1 MYVADSRSSKAPAAP
16 AATRP
21 GRREAAADTATGP
34 DTGAA
39 HGTDTA
45 DTADAVGRPH
55 RPGRAARAAVP
66 GTVLALGTVSLV
78 TDVSSEMVS
87 AVLPLYLLTGLG
99 LSPLGFGL
107 LDGIQ
112 NGFSAL
118 VRLAGGH
125 LADRR
130 GRDGAPRHKAV
141 AALGYGLSALCK
153 PLLLLVHTV
162 PLIGAVLAVDRTG
175 KGLRTAPRDA
185 MISLATEPAHRG
197 RAFGVHRAMDTAG
210 ALLGP
215 LTAFLVLRT
224 AGGPLLADGGR
235 QQGYQAVFAVS
246 ACVAVLGV
254 LILLLF
260 VPHRPDA
267 AGPPSGPPS
276 GLPSGGPSGGPSEP
290 SSGSPGLRDGLA
302 LLRRPGL
309 RRLTLC
315 AVLLGLTTVSDSFL
329 YLLVQRRLGLATEYF
344 PLLPL
349 GTAAAFLLLAVP
361 LGALADLIGRRRL
374 FLAGHG
380 VLLLAYGLLLSPLG
394 GLPAVVCVLVLH
406 GAFYASTDGVL
417 AAAAADA
424 VPPEQRGAGLALV
437 GTGQALARFACSLA
451 FGALWGVVGG
461 TAALAWS
468 AGALACCAAGAAF
481 VLREP
486 PSGPD
491 PDPAVATPAAAPT
504 ATDPEVPS

>member
-1 MYVADSRSSKAPAAP
+1 MYVADSRSSKAPVAP
-16 AATRP
+16 AETRP
-21 GRREAAADTATGP
+21 GRREAADGAGPADGPRTGDGP
-34 DTGAA
+34 
-39 HGTDTA
+39 
-45 DTADAVGRPH
+45 
-55 RPGRAARAAVP
+55 RAAGRRTAVRAAVP
-66 GTVLALGTVSLV
+66 GTVVALGVVSLV

-118 VRLAGGH
+118 VRLLGGH

-141 AALGYGLSALCK
+141 AAVGYGLSALCK

-162 PLIGAVLAVDRTG
+162 PLIGAVVAVDRTG

-215 LTAFLVLRT
+215 LTAFLVLRL
-224 AGGPLLADGGR
+224 AGGPMLADGGQ
-235 QQGYQAVFAVS
+235 QQGYHAVFAVS
-246 ACVAVLGV
+246 GCVAVLGV
-254 LILLLF
+254 LVLLLF
-260 VPHRPDA
+260 VPNRLAA
-267 AGPPSGPPS
+267 AGTPEGA
-276 GLPSGGPSGGPSEP
+276 GPSSAGP
-290 SSGSPGLRDGLA
+290 SSGAAGVPDARPRLRDGLA
-302 LLRRPGL
+302 LLRVPGL
-309 RRLTLC
+309 RRLTVC

-329 YLLVQRRLGLATEYF
+329 YLLVQRRLGLAVEYF

-349 GTAAAFLLLAVP
+349 GTAGAFLLLAVP
-361 LGALADLIGRRRL
+361 LGALADRIGRRRL

-380 VLLLAYGLLLSPLG
+380 VLLLAYGLLLSPLDG
-394 GLPAVVCVLVLH
+394 PAAVVCVLLLH
-406 GAFYASTDGVL
+406 GSFYAATDGVL
-417 AAAAADA
+417 AAAAADT
-424 VPPEQRGAGLALV
+424 VPAERRGAGLALV

-451 FGALWGVVGG
+451 FGALWSAVGG
-461 TAALAWS
+461 TTALTWSALAL
-468 AGALACCAAGAAF
+468 AGCVTGAAF

-486 PSGPD
+486 
-491 PDPAVATPAAAPT
+491 AAAAAPVAAPGGPAPT
-504 ATDPEVPS
+504 TDDSEVPS

>member
-1 MYVADSRSSKAPAAP
+1 MYVADSRSSKAPVAP
-16 AATRP
+16 AETRP
-21 GRREAAADTATGP
+21 GRREAADGAGPADGPRTGDGP
-34 DTGAA
+34 
-39 HGTDTA
+39 
-45 DTADAVGRPH
+45 
-55 RPGRAARAAVP
+55 RAAGRRTAVRAAVP
-66 GTVLALGTVSLV
+66 GTVVALGVVSLV

-118 VRLAGGH
+118 VRLLGGH

-141 AALGYGLSALCK
+141 AAVGYGLSALCK

-162 PLIGAVLAVDRTG
+162 PLIGAVVAVDRTG

-215 LTAFLVLRT
+215 LTAFLVLRL
-224 AGGPLLADGGR
+224 AGGPMLADGGQ
-235 QQGYQAVFAVS
+235 QQGYHAVFAVS
-246 ACVAVLGV
+246 GCVAVLGV
-254 LILLLF
+254 LVLLLF
-260 VPHRPDA
+260 VPNRLHDV
-267 AGPPSGPPS
+267 G
-276 GLPSGGPSGGPSEP
+276 P
-290 SSGSPGLRDGLA
+290 SSGAAPCDARPRLRDGLA
-302 LLRRPGL
+302 LLRVPGL
-309 RRLTLC
+309 RRLTVC

-329 YLLVQRRLGLATEYF
+329 YLLVQRRLGLAVEYF

-349 GTAAAFLLLAVP
+349 GTAGAFLLLAVP
-361 LGALADLIGRRRL
+361 LGALADRIGRRRL

-380 VLLLAYGLLLSPLG
+380 VLLLAYGLLLSPLDG
-394 GLPAVVCVLVLH
+394 PAAVVCVLLLH
-406 GAFYASTDGVL
+406 GSFYAATDGVL
-417 AAAAADA
+417 AAAAADT
-424 VPPEQRGAGLALV
+424 VPAERRGAGLALV

-451 FGALWGVVGG
+451 FGALWSAVGG
-461 TAALAWS
+461 TTALTWSALAL
-468 AGALACCAAGAAF
+468 AGCVTGAAF

-486 PSGPD
+486 
-491 PDPAVATPAAAPT
+491 AAAAAPVAAPGGPAPT
-504 ATDPEVPS
+504 TDDSEVPS

>member
-1 MYVADSRSSKAPAAP
+1 MYVADSRSSKAPVAP
-16 AATRP
+16 AETRP
-21 GRREAAADTATGP
+21 GRREAADGAGPADGPRTGDGP
-34 DTGAA
+34 
-39 HGTDTA
+39 
-45 DTADAVGRPH
+45 
-55 RPGRAARAAVP
+55 RAAGRRTAVRAAVP
-66 GTVLALGTVSLV
+66 GTVVALGVVSLV

-118 VRLAGGH
+118 VRLLGGH

-141 AALGYGLSALCK
+141 AAVGYGLSALCK

-162 PLIGAVLAVDRTG
+162 PLIGAVVAVDRTG

-215 LTAFLVLRT
+215 LTAFLVLRL
-224 AGGPLLADGGR
+224 AGGPMLADGGQ
-235 QQGYQAVFAVS
+235 QQGYHAVFAVS
-246 ACVAVLGV
+246 GCVAVLGV
-254 LILLLF
+254 LVLLLF
-260 VPHRPDA
+260 VPNRLHDV
-267 AGPPSGPPS
+267 G
-276 GLPSGGPSGGPSEP
+276 P
-290 SSGSPGLRDGLA
+290 SSGAAPSDARPRLRDGLA
-302 LLRRPGL
+302 LLRVPGL
-309 RRLTLC
+309 RRLTVC

-329 YLLVQRRLGLATEYF
+329 YLLVQRRLGLAVEYF

-349 GTAAAFLLLAVP
+349 GTAGAFLLLAVP
-361 LGALADLIGRRRL
+361 LGALADRIGRRRL

-380 VLLLAYGLLLSPLG
+380 VLLLAYGLLLSPLDG
-394 GLPAVVCVLVLH
+394 PAAVVCVLLLH
-406 GAFYASTDGVL
+406 GSFYAATDGVL
-417 AAAAADA
+417 AAAAADT
-424 VPPEQRGAGLALV
+424 VPAERRGAGLALV

-451 FGALWGVVGG
+451 FGALWSAVGG
-461 TAALAWS
+461 TTALTWSALAL
-468 AGALACCAAGAAF
+468 AGCVTGAAF

-486 PSGPD
+486 
-491 PDPAVATPAAAPT
+491 AAAAAPVAAPGGPAPT
-504 ATDPEVPS
+504 TDDSEVPS

>member
-1 MYVADSRSSKAPAAP
+1 MYVADSRSSKAPVAP
-16 AATRP
+16 AA
-21 GRREAAADTATGP
+21 GP
-34 DTGAA
+34 A
-39 HGTDTA
+39 
-45 DTADAVGRPH
+45 R
-55 RPGRAARAAVP
+55 RAAVP
-66 GTVLALGTVSLV
+66 GTVLALGAVSLV
-78 TDVSSEMVS
+78 TDVSSEMVT

-118 VRLAGGH
+118 VRLVGGH

-130 GRDGAPRHKAV
+130 GRDGAARHKAV
-141 AALGYGLSALCK
+141 AAVGYGLSALCR
-153 PLLLLVHTV
+153 PLLLLVHSV
-162 PLIGAVLAVDRTG
+162 PMIGAVIAVDRTG

-215 LTAFLVLRT
+215 LTAFLVLRL
-224 AGGPLLADGGR
+224 AGGPLLADGGER
-235 QQGYQAVFAVS
+235 HGYDAVFTVS
-246 ACVAVLGV
+246 SCVAALGV

-260 VPHRPDA
+260 VPKRQQRAD
-267 AGPPSGPPS
+267 
-276 GLPSGGPSGGPSEP
+276 EP
-290 SSGSPGLRDGLA
+290 STPAPSLRDSLT
-302 LLRRPGL
+302 LLRLPGL

-329 YLLVQRRLGLATEYF
+329 YLLVQRRLGLSVTLF

-361 LGALADLIGRRRL
+361 LGALADRIGRHRL

-380 VLLLAYGLLLSPLG
+380 VLLLAYGVLLSPLR
-394 GLPAVVCVLVLH
+394 GLPAVICVLVLH
-406 GAFYASTDGVL
+406 GAFYAATDGVL

-424 VPPEQRGAGLALV
+424 VPAEQRGAGLALV
-437 GTGQALARFACSLA
+437 GTGQALARFACSLL
-451 FGALWGVVGG
+451 FGALWGAVGG
-461 TAALAWS
+461 PTALGWS
-468 AGALACCAAGAAF
+468 AGALALCVLGASA
-481 VLREP
+481 VLR
-486 PSGPD
+486 
-491 PDPAVATPAAAPT
+491 PAGPAAAREAGPDGGHV
-504 ATDPEVPS
+504 AGRVAEPDAASDAASDAAPEAGPVAVAVEESS